1 MPFSFAKANPTAD
14 LFGLPETGAMSGRG
28 AQVDHN
34 PGYIRITLTGDHGAS
49 DLAISLVDEIAS
61 TGRIHPIDQDIAR
74 QMIHDTGHSPEP
86 TERQTV
92 VGTRISVSRKPAPLS
107 ND

>member
-1 MPFSFAKANPTAD
+1 MPFNFAKANPTAD
-14 LFGLPETGAMSGRG
+14 LFGLPETGSVSGRG

-34 PGYIRITLTGDHGAS
+34 PGYIRITLAGDHGAS

-61 TGRIHPIDQDIAR
+61 AGRIHPIDHDTAR
-74 QMIHDTGHSPEP
+74 QMIHDSGDSPEP
-86 TERQTV
+86 TERRTV
-92 VGTRISVSRKPAPLS
+92 AGTRITVSRKPAPLS